1 MHTLAASQG
10 VQASEAAVCQP
21 SRVVAS
27 SVRDATRC
35 GAAAATLHA
44 TKPARSESHTE
55 DMGSLHSGLLM
66 MGPRTACAGGTE

>member
-10 VQASEAAVCQP
+10 VHASEAAVCQP

-27 SVRDATRC
+27 SVSDATRC

-44 TKPARSESHTE
+44 TKPARSASQTQKKAHITREFDH
-55 DMGSLHSGLLM
+55 D
-66 MGPRTACAGGTE
+66 GTQNCM